1 MYAIAIPQYVGRDA
15 NGNDMKTLVPAVI
28 GRTAEAKGKKSVS
41 RGPGRQWDEEAFFAG
56 LTEGVDAARA
66 LQAWA
71 RETGL
76 ARIVFGKGKD
86 MGAMAFHTDALG
98 TWYPLFSIWHS
109 GRIEL
114 QFSVWKN
121 RPVLRDEARRHAFR
135 ERLNQ
140 IPGVEIPLD
149 KVGAF
154 PSMPPS
160 ALEDPA
166 AIAQFTDAFA
176 DLVLELRRASE
187 TGSDPV

>member
-1 MYAIAIPQYVGRDA
+1 
-15 NGNDMKTLVPAVI
+15 MKTLVPTVI
-28 GRTAEAKGKKSVS
+28 GPTAEAEGKKSVS

-56 LTEGVDAARA
+56 LTEGTDVARA

-98 TWYPLFSIWHS
+98 TWYPLFSIWHP

-140 IPGVEIPLD
+140 IPGVEIPPD
-149 KVGAF
+149 KIGAF
-154 PSMPPS
+154 PSLPLS
-160 ALEDPA
+160 ALQDPA
-166 AIAQFTDAFA
+166 AGGMFTDTFA
-176 DLVLELRRASE
+176 AVVTELRQASVTPRE
-187 TGSDPV
+187 TP